1 MAKIGKNVLQT
12 SPDNSREALR
22 IAFLKANNWSDAK
35 RTPLAADAST
45 RRYERL
51 SRNMGTER
59 VMFMD
64 APIQGESAPCPPEAD
79 EATRNQMGWNAQS
92 RLAASRVE
100 AFVAIAEHLNAIGL
114 SAPKI
119 LAYDLEHGFAL
130 LEDFGDAIFAR
141 VIEKGENEPRLYA
154 AAAKALAVVHQ
165 IPVSPSLKT
174 GKASWPI
181 LEFDR
186 LALSVNADLFVDWM
200 PIFDTETKVSDQNRA
215 DWEKAKQD
223 LIDQALTFPRA
234 LILRDYHAENLIWLP
249 ERRGAKQVGLL
260 DFQDAVLGWG
270 EWDFAMLL
278 QDARRKVTDTAIE
291 AAILS
296 YLDETGGNREEFDK
310 RLAVLGALN
319 ALRVAGV
326 FARLVKRDNKPKYND
341 FQPRQLELLA
351 KNLTH
356 PALAGMRNVFQSIAP
371 HILELAK

>member
-64 APIQGESAPCPPEAD
+64 APIKGESAPCPPEAD

-165 IPVSPSLKT
+165 IPVSPSLKA
-174 GKASWPI
+174 GDASWPI

-296 YLDETGGNREEFDK
+296 YLDETGGSREEFDK

-351 KNLTH
+351 QNLTH
-356 PALAGMRNVFQSIAP
+356 SALASMRDVFQSIAP